1 MTAIIS
7 VQTINKD
14 WIQARTLLDTCSTA
28 HFITERFAKGLNL
41 PTKVCTIP
49 ISVINSIQAIARASV
64 QLTIRSRVSEFQKT
78 LTCLVVKNI
87 SSLIPSSPFPRNTVS
102 IPQTIRLADPQFD
115 LPQEID
121 MLIGS
126 GTTLS
131 MLLAGKKK
139 VKTEHFEVVLQNTQ
153 AGWVVATEATM
164 TTRTKHSTHN
174 ISVLTNH
181 IVKFW
186 EIEDL
191 DKTDSMNEEDKLCQA
206 HYEQNVFRENSGRYV
221 VRLPFRS
228 NVQLQFPESR
238 SLALRRLHAIEN
250 KLKGSPTL
258 KAEYNRV
265 MDDYIALGHMT
276 EVKNKYNVGYFMPH
290 HAVVKPS
297 SFTTKVRVVF
307 DASAKIT
314 SGQALNDTLLI
325 GPTIQKS
332 IFEHLIKFRQYK
344 YVLTGDIEKMYRQV
358 LIHPEDRKYQQI
370 LWRVNG
376 EIKTFEI
383 NTVTFG
389 VASAPFLAIRTLHK
403 LAEDEELNFP
413 IGAHNIKNNM
423 YVDDLITGAQSI
435 SDLQRIRDETT
446 NILSRGGFHIRQWA
460 SNNSQIINDVN
471 VQSIHTNFLLDQEP
485 NIKIL
490 GIFWNNGPIILYA
503 KAIMQET
510 WKCKA
515 SWSDEVPSELKNK
528 WSEFIQQLETIES
541 LQIKRYIAINNPVKT
556 QIHGFCDASQ
566 VGYGACIYIRTIN
579 NNSKVE
585 YQLLCSKSRVAPL
598 KGLTIPKAELCG
610 ALLLTRLYQDV
621 IKSLSQQ
628 TLESFF
634 WTDSSIVLHWINM
647 PTNRLKIFVSNR
659 VKEIQSKTTI
669 ANWHHVT
676 SKDNPADV
684 LSRGQ
689 KPREFS
695 RNSGWFTGPPFLQ
708 EQEFFR
714 PTNVFTSRIDL
725 PELRESVHSIATI
738 PYPDFFQKFSSFE
751 KIIRIVA
758 YCLRFCLKRKY
769 VGRLTIEEINKAE
782 TRVLKLIQQS
792 SFAEEITRI
801 NRSKDYSK
809 GPLVALCPFI
819 DDSGLI
825 RVGGRLKKS
834 KLSFSVRH
842 PILLP
847 SRHPITDIIIRDIH
861 NQNHH
866 SGIQTT
872 LSILRQRFWI
882 TDGKNQIRKIV
893 RNCVKCTRFRAEC
906 FNYKMADLPKVRLTD
921 ARPFNHVGIDYCGPF
936 YLKERKFRN
945 RTKIKTY
952 VCVFICMVTRAV
964 HLEVVSD
971 MTTTAF
977 LASLK
982 RFASRRGFPQRIY
995 SDNGQNFVGAKNEL
1009 HDLYQLLKN
1018 ESFQSSIQQYT
1029 ITKRIQWQFTTPL
1042 SPHFGGLWEAAVKVF
1057 KHHLKRVVGL
1067 QLYTYEDFTTLTTEI
1082 EAIMNSRPICSLSS
1096 DPNDPIALTPA
1107 HFLIGEPLTV
1117 LPERDVT
1124 SIPQNRLSSWK
1135 LIVQAK
1141 QHFWQRWYLEYLHEL
1156 QQRQKWTQNQEN
1168 VKVGTIVL
1176 LKDKGLPC
1184 MQWSLGRVIELI
1196 PSDDGIVRSVK
1207 VKTSSTT
1214 LKRCVKMLCPLLPE

>member
-7 VQTINKD
+7 VQTINKA

-28 HFITERFAKGLNL
+28 HFITERFAKGLKL

-49 ISVINSIQAIARASV
+49 ISVINSIQATARASV

-131 MLLAGKKK
+131 MLLAGKKR
-139 VKTEHFEVVLQNTQ
+139 VKTEHFEVILQNTQ

-206 HYEQNVFRENSGRYV
+206 HYEQNVFRESSGRYV

-250 KLKGSPTL
+250 KLKGNPTL
-258 KAEYNRV
+258 KAEYDRV
-265 MDDYIALGHMT
+265 MDDYMALGHMT
-276 EVKNKYNVGYFMPH
+276 EVRNKYNVGYFMPQ

-344 YVLTGDIEKMYRQV
+344 YVLTGDIEKIYRQV

-389 VASAPFLAIRTLHK
+389 VASALFLAIRTLHK
-403 LAEDEELNFP
+403 LAEDEEFNFP

-435 SDLQRIRDETT
+435 SELQRIQDETT
-446 NILSRGGFHIRQWA
+446 NILSRRGFHIRQWA

-471 VQSIHTNFLLDQEP
+471 IQSIHTNLLLDQEP

-490 GIFWNNGPIILYA
+490 GIFWNNSTDQIRYKVNSSQPTGKLTKRDILSQVATIYDPLGLLGPIILHA

-510 WKCKA
+510 WNCKA

-528 WSEFIQQLETIES
+528 CLEFIQQLETIES

-579 NNSKVE
+579 NNREVE
-585 YQLLCSKSRVAPL
+585 CQLLCSKSRVAPL

-610 ALLLTRLYQDV
+610 ALLLTKLYQDI
-621 IKSLSQQ
+621 IKSLSYQ

-659 VKEIQSKTTI
+659 VSEIQSKTTI

-676 SKDNPADV
+676 SRDNPADA

-738 PYPDFFQKFSSFE
+738 PYPNFFSTFFVIRKNHTSRNTSF
-751 KIIRIVA
+751 
-758 YCLRFCLKRKY
+758 
-769 VGRLTIEEINKAE
+769 
-782 TRVLKLIQQS
+782 KLIQQS
-792 SFAEEITRI
+792 SFAEEIARI

-819 DDSGLI
+819 DDSGLV
-825 RVGGRLKKS
+825 RVGGRLEKS

-847 SRHPITDIIIRDIH
+847 SRHPVTDVIIHDIH

-872 LSILRQRFWI
+872 LNAI
-882 TDGKNQIRKIV
+882 
-893 RNCVKCTRFRAEC
+893 
-906 FNYKMADLPKVRLTD
+906 
-921 ARPFNHVGIDYCGPF
+921 PFKHVGMDYCGPF

-982 RFASRRGFPQRIY
+982 
-995 SDNGQNFVGAKNEL
+995 
-1009 HDLYQLLKN
+1009 
-1018 ESFQSSIQQYT
+1018 
-1029 ITKRIQWQFTTPL
+1029 
-1042 SPHFGGLWEAAVKVF
+1042 
-1057 KHHLKRVVGL
+1057 
-1067 QLYTYEDFTTLTTEI
+1067 
-1082 EAIMNSRPICSLSS
+1082 
-1096 DPNDPIALTPA
+1096 
-1107 HFLIGEPLTV
+1107 
-1117 LPERDVT
+1117 
-1124 SIPQNRLSSWK
+1124 
-1135 LIVQAK
+1135 
-1141 QHFWQRWYLEYLHEL
+1141 
-1156 QQRQKWTQNQEN
+1156 
-1168 VKVGTIVL
+1168 
-1176 LKDKGLPC
+1176 
-1184 MQWSLGRVIELI
+1184 
-1196 PSDDGIVRSVK
+1196 
-1207 VKTSSTT
+1207 
-1214 LKRCVKMLCPLLPE
+1214 